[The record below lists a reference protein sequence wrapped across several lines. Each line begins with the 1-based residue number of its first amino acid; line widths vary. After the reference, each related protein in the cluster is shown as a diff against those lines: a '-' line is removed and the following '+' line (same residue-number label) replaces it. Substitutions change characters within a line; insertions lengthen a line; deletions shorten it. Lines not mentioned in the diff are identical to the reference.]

1 MQSRQERIEASPWE
15 RGPGWTDEDTRVG
28 KKYAEDFSKLSEEEL
43 RQFWNTNSKSDTIYG
58 NTWIATQR
66 KEWKEHRRIMMSS
79 ISICH
84 ATGEAEQVDTN
95 QYSSHWKIIRD
106 SDDYPDCQ
114 KKFKERPSSSKQ
126 ERKEEKGKG
135 KE

>member
-1 MQSRQERIEASPWE
+1 MRSGQERIEASPWE
-15 RGPGWTDEDTRVG
+15 RGPGWTGEDTRVG

-43 RQFWNTNSKSDTIYG
+43 RQLWNTDSKSDTIYG
-58 NTWIATQR
+58 NIWIATQR

-95 QYSSHWKIIRD
+95 QHSSHRRIIRD
-106 SDDYPDCQ
+106 SAS
-114 KKFKERPSSSKQ
+114 KKGEKR
-126 ERKEEKGKG
+126 KGKG
-135 KE
+135 K